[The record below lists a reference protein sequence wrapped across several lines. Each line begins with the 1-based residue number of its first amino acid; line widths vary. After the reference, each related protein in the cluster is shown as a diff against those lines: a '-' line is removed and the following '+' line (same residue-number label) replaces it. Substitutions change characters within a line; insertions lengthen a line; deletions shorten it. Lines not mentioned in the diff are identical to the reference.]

1 MPSPFRILRNRAE
14 RIRKRNRS
22 QTVHYSGSRRLFR
35 SLALRDCGSH
45 GDEVHPGNFEL
56 NAIPP
61 ASELRKALMNR
72 HQWIRSI
79 VLIGLIVLLPGLCA
93 VSAGDAGDTR
103 LRKRIA
109 ELEAENRS
117 LRRIIAGIQS
127 ALESVPKSTIPTPS
141 GPNGLRILVVP
152 GDWGGSQLA
161 DIRKVCESAAGTI
174 AAQLTDDGFAPIL
187 VQRGKSAPITLFGRG
202 EGNEY
207 IVRLNTGG
215 RAWAQCA
222 YQFSHE
228 FCHIV
233 CNYRNVKNPQMWFEE
248 TLCECASMYAVR
260 RMAVE
265 WKTKPPYSNW
275 KSYSASLESYASDL
289 VKRHADR
296 KDSIAQFYQANLAE
310 LEKTA
315 TNRELNSYIALKLLP
330 HFETTPSAWQSLRNL
345 NLGPVEENASF
356 RTYLTGWHD
365 RVPKQHQPF
374 IRQLAAEFDIE
385 LTSETRTD

>member
-1 MPSPFRILRNRAE
+1 MHL
-14 RIRKRNRS
+14 
-22 QTVHYSGSRRLFR
+22 
-35 SLALRDCGSH
+35 
-45 GDEVHPGNFEL
+45 
-56 NAIPP
+56 
-61 ASELRKALMNR
+61 
-72 HQWIRSI
+72 HQWYRSI
-79 VLIGLIVLLPGLCA
+79 VLIVLLLGICS
-93 VSAGDAGDTR
+93 VSAGDEGDTR

-117 LRRIIAGIQS
+117 LRKIIVGIQS
-127 ALESVPKSTIPTPS
+127 ALSSVPKSTIATPA
-141 GPNGLRILVVP
+141 GPNGLRIVVVP
-152 GDWGGSQLA
+152 GDWGGSELA

-187 VQRGKSAPITLFGRG
+187 VQRGKTAPITLFERG
-202 EGNEY
+202 EGSEY

-265 WKTKPPYSNW
+265 WKTNPPYSNW
-275 KSYSASLESYASDL
+275 KGYSASLESYASDL

-296 KDSIAQFYQANLAE
+296 KDSVAQFYQANLTE
-310 LEKTA
+310 LEKTS
-315 TNRELNSYIALKLLP
+315 TNRKLNSYIASKLLR
-330 HFETTPSAWQSLRNL
+330 HFEATPAAWQSLRYL
-345 NLGPVEENASF
+345 NLGPVEENASLS
-356 RTYLTGWHD
+356 TYLIGWHG
-365 RVPKQHQPF
+365 RVPEQHKPLV
-374 IRQLAAEFDIE
+374 RQIAAEFEIE
-385 LTSETRTD
+385 IPSPTPAD